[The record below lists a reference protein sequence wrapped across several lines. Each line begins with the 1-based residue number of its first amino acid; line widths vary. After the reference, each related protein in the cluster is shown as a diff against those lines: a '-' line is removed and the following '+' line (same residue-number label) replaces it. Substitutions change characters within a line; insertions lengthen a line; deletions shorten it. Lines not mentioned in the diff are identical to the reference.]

1 MSVGGSASETIATEP
16 WAAGRQPDRDSSSD
30 SPGSVRA
37 ILGSVSDEV
46 ELIGGRE
53 KREIR
58 LVAYDPSWPVRFEQ
72 ERARIVEALGPIA
85 QRIDHVGST
94 AVRGLCAKPIIDIDL
109 SVEDPDVE
117 AAYLPALKRA
127 GYLLRVRSPGHRM
140 VRSAGLDVHVHVCGA
155 GSPWE
160 RRHLLFRDWLRTDAT
175 DRARYG
181 QVKQAVAERE
191 WADMNEYAA
200 AKNQVIQEITERAE
214 RWARSTSW
222 SVDRQALWRQGGNA
236 QSHIQ
241 RRQRTSRPR

>member
-1 MSVGGSASETIATEP
+1 MIAPEP

-46 ELIGGRE
+46 DLIGGRE

-117 AAYLPALKRA
+117 ATYLPALKRA

-140 VRSAGLDVHVHVCGA
+140 VRSAGLDVHVHVCRA

-200 AKNQVIQEITERAE
+200 AKNQIQEITERAE

-241 RRQRTSRPR
+241 RRGRTSRPR